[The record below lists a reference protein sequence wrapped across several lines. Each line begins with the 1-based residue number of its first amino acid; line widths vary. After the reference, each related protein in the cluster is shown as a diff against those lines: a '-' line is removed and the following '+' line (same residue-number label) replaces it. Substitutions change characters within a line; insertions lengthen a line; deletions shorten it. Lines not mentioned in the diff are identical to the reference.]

1 MVENCGQ
8 EENCCKSLEVSK
20 KKKVS
25 RRLGANQIPD
35 EILNNKVLNDAIAKL
50 LPKNYNFEIHK
61 TIFKVNTFINH
72 VKKTFYLVEI
82 KRSKK
87 KVFGTTSE
95 KRKTSKS
102 IYFFKQLYFYC

>member
-8 EENCCKSLEVSK
+8 QENCCKSLEVSK

-61 TIFKVNTFINH
+61 TIFKVKTCINH
-72 VKKTFYLVEI
+72 I
-82 KRSKK
+82 
-87 KVFGTTSE
+87 
-95 KRKTSKS
+95 
-102 IYFFKQLYFYC
+102 